1 MSLPQPT
8 LGAAR
13 IFESP
18 FSPFEK
24 REFEKCDELFRSKEV
39 LERHGINVDGVFEN
53 RQFSENKSEERN
65 ESRVSEVFNNVTIR
79 KNKWKEWS
87 RLLVHPR
94 GVEGAH
100 YFLGN
105 SENSDLIRQAKGEPG
120 QAPVPTPTLET
131 KLKET
136 EKSKFD
142 WDIMAP
148 LLMNLEQISN
158 DDSKKCSSSNCPKE
172 GKIFLCSECG
182 FISGTKIT
190 GTYHMRKSHLD
201 LSTTLNLFCHDC
213 SVVVAVKV
221 I

>member
-8 LGAAR
+8 LAAAR

-24 REFEKCDELFRSKEV
+24 REFENCDELFQSREV
-39 LERHGINVDGVFEN
+39 LERHGINLEKG
-53 RQFSENKSEERN
+53 N
-65 ESRVSEVFNNVTIR
+65 ESRGSVIFNKVTIR
-79 KNKWKEWS
+79 KN
-87 RLLVHPR
+87 
-94 GVEGAH
+94 
-100 YFLGN
+100 
-105 SENSDLIRQAKGEPG
+105 
-120 QAPVPTPTLET
+120 

-136 EKSKFD
+136 EKSEFD

-148 LLMNLEQISN
+148 LLTNLEQKTN

-221 I
+221 NNYNFYYFANFSIKTSRLWSNLRTRVVLLI

>member
-8 LGAAR
+8 LAAAR

-24 REFEKCDELFRSKEV
+24 REFENCDELFRSREV
-39 LERHGINVDGVFEN
+39 LERHGINVNGVFEN
-53 RQFSENKSEERN
+53 RQFSEKKLEEGN
-65 ESRVSEVFNNVTIR
+65 ESRGSEVFNNVTIR
-79 KNKWKEWS
+79 KNK
-87 RLLVHPR
+87 
-94 GVEGAH
+94 
-100 YFLGN
+100 
-105 SENSDLIRQAKGEPG
+105 
-120 QAPVPTPTLET
+120 
-131 KLKET
+131 LKEN

-148 LLMNLEQISN
+148 LLMNLEQKTN

-221 I
+221 NDYNFYYFANFSIKIPRPWSNLRTRIVLLSDF